1 MYEVYVVCCDA
12 ILHISAKPVVT
23 ASLTQTTDDSGN
35 YPTTGAV
42 GNNLATGAVGNDP
55 TTGDDGNN
63 STTGDSGNNQTNSL
77 VFTCNLT
84 DSQIDDDPDSKY
96 TVKWYISGKMCI
108 LGRSFIFVMQAIPF
122 QYGPLHESCL

>member
-1 MYEVYVVCCDA
+1 MYELYVVCCDV

-35 YPTTGAV
+35 DQTTGGV
-42 GNNLATGAVGNDP
+42 DNNL
-55 TTGDDGNN
+55 TTGGDGNKQ
-63 STTGDSGNNQTNSL
+63 TTGDSGNNQTNSL

-84 DSQIDDDPDSKY
+84 DSQIDDDPDAKY

-108 LGRSFIFVMQAIPF
+108 IERSFIFVTQAIPF
-122 QYGPLHESCL
+122 QYGPLHASCL